1 MVGIMMLAA
10 IPVAA
15 VVLPSIVH
23 RFLTA
28 PVDAE
33 ESRHQANEAAY
44 AMANNHIFGV
54 GINNYSHVINETA
67 YSRFIPFEGDRGIV
81 HNIYLLHACEM
92 GWLGM
97 LVFLVMIGNGMWL
110 GIRQLFSRT
119 DDPPSWMAL
128 GIVIGMLSLWI
139 QSLLEW
145 AFRQTYLT
153 VEYFML
159 AGFLAAMPRV
169 VAATRKQKRKRL
181 IATLLLAQA
190 AQAPRPVAP
199 AST

>member
-1 MVGIMMLAA
+1 
-10 IPVAA
+10 
-15 VVLPSIVH
+15 
-23 RFLTA
+23 
-28 PVDAE
+28 
-33 ESRHQANEAAY
+33 
-44 AMANNHIFGV
+44 
-54 GINNYSHVINETA
+54 
-67 YSRFIPFEGDRGIV
+67 
-81 HNIYLLHACEM
+81 
-92 GWLGM
+92 
-97 LVFLVMIGNGMWL
+97 
-110 GIRQLFSRT
+110 
-119 DDPPSWMAL
+119 
-128 GIVIGMLSLWI
+128 
-139 QSLLEW
+139 LLEW